1 MAVMVMQW
9 MFHFHV
15 REAGNCKAV
24 VQGEAVYSGILSQW
38 RQIGAATVVVG
49 AFWCIGEASRE
60 A

>member
-1 MAVMVMQW
+1 MYVRQAIVRHWFNVWLFAAGSAV
-9 MFHFHV
+9 
-15 REAGNCKAV
+15 
-24 VQGEAVYSGILSQW
+24 IQW